1 MSVAVL
7 ISTLIETSAR
17 ATQIETC
24 EVVLSKLRKSQI
36 EKTLP
41 KQTLLVDWDKE
52 REDGGQKLNFLGLS
66 KKRGRGV

>member
-41 KQTLLVDWDKE
+41 KRMLKRSIKIME
-52 REDGGQKLNFLGLS
+52 
-66 KKRGRGV
+66 KKISEL